1 LYKGRKIF
9 TSDTGWGC
17 MIRVAQMILARV
29 LYLEKSAY
37 DEVKVEENYFRGC
50 SESLSSAFD
59 FNSEIDL
66 EYGLK

>member
-1 LYKGRKIF
+1 
-9 TSDTGWGC
+9 